1 MKIARR
7 KAIAGLAALALLD
20 TKCMKGAWAVT
31 TEMKADPN
39 SSTSLRAAL
48 LTLDM
53 QRDFL
58 DGHGKLPVA
67 APQVNSLIST
77 VNRLLEEAPKHGWV
91 SVLVRN
97 EYSPWDVSNIFRNFA
112 SLRGSVGAEFDP
124 RLMRK
129 AAAAEFSKTE
139 GDAFSNPKLAP
150 FLRSQGVR
158 TVVITGV
165 FADACV
171 TRTAVGAM
179 NQGFRPVVVSD
190 GVASGSTSSRDR
202 ALAALRDRGVAV
214 ESSTSLLEQVE

>member
-1 MKIARR
+1 
-7 KAIAGLAALALLD
+7 
-20 TKCMKGAWAVT
+20 
-31 TEMKADPN
+31 MKADPN
-39 SSTSLRAAL
+39 SSTSLRVAL

-58 DGHGKLPVA
+58 DGRGKLPVA

-91 SVLVRN
+91 SVLARN

-129 AAAAEFSKTE
+129 AVAAEFSKTE

-150 FLRSQGVR
+150 FLRAQGVR

-190 GVASGSTSSRDR
+190 GVASGNASSRDR

>member
-1 MKIARR
+1 M
-7 KAIAGLAALALLD
+7 
-20 TKCMKGAWAVT
+20 T
-31 TEMKADPN
+31 ADPN
-39 SSTSLRAAL
+39 SSRSSRTAL

-58 DGHGKLPVA
+58 DGRGKLPVA

-139 GDAFSNPKLAP
+139 GNAFSNPKLAP
-150 FLRSQGVR
+150 FLRSQDVHS
-158 TVVITGV
+158 VIITGV

-171 TRTAVGAM
+171 TRTAVGAL
-179 NQGFRPVVVSD
+179 NEGFRPVIVSD
-190 GVASGSTSSRDR
+190 GVASGSVSSRDR
-202 ALAALRDRGVAV
+202 ALAALRDRGITV
-214 ESSTSLLEQVE
+214 ESSTSLLDGVG

>member
-1 MKIARR
+1 M
-7 KAIAGLAALALLD
+7 AGLAALAFLG
-20 TKCMKGAWAVT
+20 TKRAEAAGTATPAMT
-31 TEMKADPN
+31 ADPN
-39 SSTSLRAAL
+39 SSRSSRTAL

-58 DGHGKLPVA
+58 DGRGKLPVA

-139 GDAFSNPKLAP
+139 GNAFSNPKLAP
-150 FLRSQGVR
+150 FLRSQDVHS
-158 TVVITGV
+158 VIITGV

-171 TRTAVGAM
+171 TRTAVGAL
-179 NQGFRPVVVSD
+179 NEGFRPVIVSD
-190 GVASGSTSSRDR
+190 GVASGSVSSRDR
-202 ALAALRDRGVAV
+202 ALAALRDRGITV
-214 ESSTSLLEQVE
+214 ESSTSLLDGVG

>member
-1 MKIARR
+1 
-7 KAIAGLAALALLD
+7 
-20 TKCMKGAWAVT
+20 VT

>member
-1 MKIARR
+1 M
-7 KAIAGLAALALLD
+7 
-20 TKCMKGAWAVT
+20 T

-39 SSTSLRAAL
+39 SSTSLRVAL

-58 DGHGKLPVA
+58 DGRGKLPVA

-150 FLRSQGVR
+150 FLRAQGVR

-190 GVASGSTSSRDR
+190 GVASGSASSRDR
-202 ALAALRDRGVAV
+202 ALATLRDRGVAV